1 MGGNPG
7 RQSRESILEAIW
19 EAILRSIWGDDL
31 GMQSW
36 EAILGGN
43 PVGGSPG
50 RQPGRQ
56 SGKQY
61 WEAILGGNPGSPS
74 WKQLGEAIWG
84 AIPVGSRWKAIL
96 GSNSEAIWE
105 AIQEAIRQAIRG
117 AIREAIREA
126 SRKVIRSSGFRRK
139 VFANLG
145 GNTGRQCCEAILG
158 GNTWRQFER
167 QSGATVFGGKLL
179 LLLYQDPLGSLTPK
193 AVWGKIR

>member
-1 MGGNPG
+1 LACNPGRQYWEATLWGAVLGGNPG
-7 RQSRESILEAIW
+7 
-19 EAILRSIWGDDL
+19 GNL
-31 GMQSW
+31 GSNIGRQSW
-36 EAILGGN
+36 EAILG
-43 PVGGSPG
+43 V
-50 RQPGRQ
+50 
-56 SGKQY
+56 
-61 WEAILGGNPGSPS
+61 NPGSPS

-96 GSNSEAIWE
+96 GSNSGAIWE